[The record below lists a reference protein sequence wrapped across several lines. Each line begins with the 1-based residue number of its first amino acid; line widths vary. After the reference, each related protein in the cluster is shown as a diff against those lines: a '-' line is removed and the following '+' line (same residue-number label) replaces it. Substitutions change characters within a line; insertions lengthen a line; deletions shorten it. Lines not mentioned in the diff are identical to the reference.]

1 MENQDQKNQPDPL
14 PSNYNIT
21 VSVLNSSENWLE
33 LPDFNISVTDALNF
47 MLERLNIP
55 KQTDEKTKLKYFLLR
70 RSETASDG
78 FEIMAETDKYGE
90 PVTLEEYGITNGNKL
105 DIGAIVLPE
114 GKTDIKLI
122 GNEKIT
128 FFNDDDIIYEL

>member
-1 MENQDQKNQPDPL
+1 MENQEENNQVDPT
-14 PSNYNIT
+14 PSNFNIT
-21 VSVLNSSENWLE
+21 ISVLNSTENWLE
-33 LPDFNISVTDALNF
+33 LPNFDMTVSEALSF
-47 MLERLNIP
+47 MLEKLNVP
-55 KQTDEKTKLKYFLLR
+55 EQSGEKPRLKYFLLR
-70 RSETASDG
+70 RSETAPDG

-90 PVTLEEYGITNGNKL
+90 PVTLAEYGITNGNKL

-114 GKTDIKLI
+114 GKTDIKLK

>member
-1 MENQDQKNQPDPL
+1 MENQEQNNNIEPT
-14 PSNYNIT
+14 PSNFNIT
-21 VSVLNSSENWLE
+21 ISVLNSTENWLE
-33 LPDFNISVTDALNF
+33 LPDFDMSVTEALNF
-47 MLERLNIP
+47 MLEKLNIP

-70 RSETASDG
+70 RSETAPDG

-90 PVTLEEYGITNGNKL
+90 PVTLSEYGITNGNKL

-114 GKTDIKLI
+114 GKTDIKLK
-122 GNEKIT
+122 GTEKIT